1 MTVAARRLP
10 YQVTNFST
18 DPTMNEPALKMAFP
32 GADPMHGAAST
43 SRPAVFID
51 KDGTLVEKVPYN
63 ADPPLLRFKSSACE
77 ALAALAKAGLALVLV
92 SNQSGIGRGY
102 FTRGQF
108 SALQVALERRLRE
121 EAGVE
126 LTDFVI
132 CPHVPAAG
140 GAPACL
146 CRKPA
151 PGMLVRAARA
161 HRLDLASSWM
171 VGDTL
176 DDIEAGRRA
185 GCRTVLLDDGGETVW
200 RRSPLR
206 IPHARCID
214 WKGVLSLIL
223 ADRSGLRSA
232 AVPVGVES

>member
-1 MTVAARRLP
+1 
-10 YQVTNFST
+10 
-18 DPTMNEPALKMAFP
+18 MNEHALQDALTRAAP
-32 GADPMHGAAST
+32 RHSAAST
-43 SRPAVFID
+43 ARPAVFID
-51 KDGTLVEKVPYN
+51 KGGTLVENVPYN
-63 ADPPLLRFKSSACE
+63 TNPALLRFKASAFE
-77 ALAALAKAGLALVLV
+77 ALSALASEGLALVLV

-102 FTRGQF
+102 FTRFEF
-108 SALQVALERRLRE
+108 SRLQATLERRLRDE
-121 EAGVE
+121 GGVE

-132 CPHVPAAG
+132 CPHVPAPG
-140 GAPACL
+140 GVPACL

-161 HRLDLASSWM
+161 HRIDLASSWM

-206 IPHARCID
+206 VPHARCVD
-214 WKGVLSLIL
+214 WKSVSRLIL
-223 ADRSGLRSA
+223 ADRSGLRSTSP
-232 AVPVGVES
+232 PVVTAS

>member
-1 MTVAARRLP
+1 MNEHALRVALTTVAPP
-10 YQVTNFST
+10 YS
-18 DPTMNEPALKMAFP
+18 
-32 GADPMHGAAST
+32 AAST
-43 SRPAVFID
+43 PRPAVFID
-51 KDGTLVEKVPYN
+51 QGGTLVEKVPYN
-63 ADPPLLRFKSSACE
+63 ADPALLRFKPSACE
-77 ALAALAKAGLALVLV
+77 AMAMLASAGLPLVLV

-108 SALQVALERRLRE
+108 SALQSALERRLRD

-140 GAPACL
+140 GQPACL

-161 HRLDLASSWM
+161 HRIDLSASWM
-171 VGDTL
+171 VGDKL
-176 DDIEAGRRA
+176 DDVEAGRRA

-206 IPHARCID
+206 IPHARCVD
-214 WKGVLSLIL
+214 WPSVSRLIL
-223 ADRSGLRSA
+223 ADRSGLRA
-232 AVPVGVES
+232 AAMPPAVTS

>member
-1 MTVAARRLP
+1 
-10 YQVTNFST
+10 
-18 DPTMNEPALKMAFP
+18 MNENALK
-32 GADPMHGAAST
+32 AALTRVPPPHTATASA
-43 SRPAVFID
+43 RPAVFID
-51 KDGTLVEKVPYN
+51 EVGTLTENVPYN
-63 ADPPLLRFKSSACE
+63 ADPALLRFKPSACE
-77 ALAALAKAGLALVLV
+77 ALAALASSGLALVLV

-102 FTRGQF
+102 FTRCQF
-108 SALQVALERRLRE
+108 SSLQAALEQRLRD
-121 EAGVE
+121 EAGVQ

-132 CPHVPAAG
+132 CPHVPAPG

-151 PGMLVRAARA
+151 PGMLVRASRA
-161 HRLDLASSWM
+161 HRIDLASSWM

-206 IPHARCID
+206 IPHARCPD
-214 WKGVLSLIL
+214 WTGVSRLIL
-223 ADRSGLRSA
+223 ADRSSLRA
-232 AVPVGVES
+232 AVPPVPPVVVAL

>member
-1 MTVAARRLP
+1 
-10 YQVTNFST
+10 
-18 DPTMNEPALKMAFP
+18 MNEHALK
-32 GADPMHGAAST
+32 AALTRVPPPQAAAT
-43 SRPAVFID
+43 SARPAVFID
-51 KDGTLVEKVPYN
+51 EVGTLTENVPYN
-63 ADPPLLRFKSSACE
+63 ADPALLRFKPSACE
-77 ALAALAKAGLALVLV
+77 ALAALSSSGLALVLV

-108 SALQVALERRLRE
+108 SSLQAELERRLRD

-132 CPHVPAAG
+132 CPHMPAPG

-151 PGMLVRAARA
+151 PGMLVRASRA
-161 HRLDLASSWM
+161 HRIDLASSWM

-206 IPHARCID
+206 IPHARCTD
-214 WKGVLSLIL
+214 WAGVSRLIL
-223 ADRSGLRSA
+223 ADRSGLRHA
-232 AVPVGVES
+232 AAPTVVAS

>member
-1 MTVAARRLP
+1 
-10 YQVTNFST
+10 
-18 DPTMNEPALKMAFP
+18 MNEQALRVALTGIVP
-32 GADPMHGAAST
+32 LHSAASA

-51 KDGTLVEKVPYN
+51 ESGTLTEYVPYN
-63 ADPPLLRFKSSACE
+63 ADPALLRFKSSACE
-77 ALAALAKAGLALVLV
+77 ALAALASAGLALVLV

-102 FTRGQF
+102 FTRFQF
-108 SALQVALERRLRE
+108 SRLQATLERRLRE

-161 HRLDLASSWM
+161 HRIDLAASWM

-206 IPHARCID
+206 VPHARCTD
-214 WKGVLSLIL
+214 WPGVSRLIL

-232 AVPVGVES
+232 AAPVVVAS

>member
-1 MTVAARRLP
+1 MRLALAAIAPLH
-10 YQVTNFST
+10 N
-18 DPTMNEPALKMAFP
+18 
-32 GADPMHGAAST
+32 AAST

-51 KDGTLVEKVPYN
+51 QSGTLVENVPYN
-63 ADPPLLRFKSSACE
+63 TDPALLRFKPSACD
-77 ALAALAKAGLALVLV
+77 ALAALASSGLALVLV
-92 SNQSGIGRGY
+92 SNESGIGRGY

-108 SALQVALERRLRE
+108 SSLQAALERRLRD
-121 EAGVE
+121 EAGVA

-140 GAPACL
+140 GQPACL

-161 HRLDLASSWM
+161 HRIDLSSSWM

-214 WKGVLSLIL
+214 WSSVSRLIL
-223 ADRSGLRSA
+223 ADRSSLRDA
-232 AVPVGVES
+232 AAPGVVTS